1 MNLVLKYVYPCLF
14 NSFYALVTT
23 IILIQLGFDPLALF
37 LSLSGV
43 ILAFGFIIGSAS
55 AKYFEGLLFILIRR
69 PYDIGDT
76 IHISNV
82 EKQTSFDGSPGWVS
96 HFV

>member
-1 MNLVLKYVYPCLF
+1 
-14 NSFYALVTT
+14 
-23 IILIQLGFDPLALF
+23 LALF

-69 PYDIGDT
+69 PYGIGDA

-82 EKQTSFDGSPGWVS
+82 ESQTAFSGSPPWVS
-96 HFV
+96 HGI